1 MSAPLPEIIGGKYRV
16 VSQIGRGGMATVY
29 SAVQQGTDRRVAVK
43 VMTAA
48 QIDPE
53 SSSSEERNGSLARFE
68 REARIAGNIET
79 QHVTRV
85 YDTGIDPVWG
95 PYIVMELLGG
105 EDLKDLVRRLGP
117 LRPDLALRIVAQACV
132 GVGRAHAL
140 GVVHR
145 DVKAS
150 NLFLAKDEFGKI
162 VVKVLDFGIAK
173 GHRTHTIDASD
184 PKTLTE
190 TGAMLGSPH
199 YMSPEQVLGSKM
211 LDHRADIWSLGIVL
225 YKCLSARTPFDDRDT
240 VGHIVVSIVQG
251 APPSVQDFA
260 PWVSP
265 DIAEVLTKS
274 LRSRPQERFQSAEE
288 MYEAIRALIPGDD
301 VEITPEM
308 LTPMTDDERRDVKPR
323 LSMRVALK
331 EGSAAGRAPKPAL
344 IRETT
349 ASGQTPPP
357 PSESD
362 STIGS
367 STSSLRRPSTGPHS
381 NRSMIAGVGVAVV
394 LAGAVVWGL
403 AHNSRVDTSSTAASA
418 PPVPSIA
425 ETASAA
431 PSSSAG
437 TPWHVQVRV
446 IPPNSMVDVDEVN
459 AVVSDGSVDVIG
471 DLGSVHKVHLRSGGR
486 DTTVEVIIAEDGARP
501 HIVALPDPRAGAGG
515 GGGGGGATAGAPRK
529 SAASP
534 PPAPVTTQP
543 PPAKSATR
551 FDTRFE

>member
-1 MSAPLPEIIGGKYRV
+1 MSAVLPEIIGGKYRV
-16 VSQIGRGGMATVY
+16 TAQIGRGGMATVY
-29 SAVQQGTDRRVAVK
+29 AAVHQGTDRRVAVK

-117 LRPDLALRIVAQACV
+117 LRPDLSLRILAQACI

-199 YMSPEQVLGSKM
+199 YMSPEQVLGSKT

-265 DIAEVLTKS
+265 DIAEVLVKA
-274 LRSRPQERFQSAEE
+274 LRSRPQERYQTAEE

-323 LSMRVALK
+323 LSMRVSIQ
-331 EGSAAGRAPKPAL
+331 ETPAAGTLTKPARAPA
-344 IRETT
+344 TT
-349 ASGQTPPP
+349 ASGPTPPP
-357 PSESD
+357 ASESD

-381 NRSMIAGVGVAVV
+381 SRSMIAGVGVAVA

-403 AHNSRVDTSSTAASA
+403 ATHKSQVEAPPTAATA
-418 PPVPSIA
+418 ATVPSVA
-425 ETASAA
+425 PSASPA
-431 PSSSAG
+431 PSSTGA
-437 TPWHVQVRV
+437 WHVQVRV
-446 IPPNSMVDVDEVN
+446 IPPNATVDVDDVN
-459 AVVSDGSVDVIG
+459 TVVSDGVVDVVG
-471 DLGSVHKVHLRSGGR
+471 DLGSVHKVHLRGSGR
-486 DTTVEVIIAEDGARP
+486 ETTVEVIVAEDGARP
-501 HIVALPDPRAGAGG
+501 HTVALPDPRAGA
-515 GGGGGGATAGAPRK
+515 
-529 SAASP
+529 AASP
-534 PPAPVTTQP
+534 RKTGVASSPPAPAATQA

>member
-1 MSAPLPEIIGGKYRV
+1 MSAVLPDVIGGKYRV
-16 VSQIGRGGMATVY
+16 TAQIGRGGMATVY
-29 SAVQQGTDRRVAVK
+29 AAVQQGTDRRVAVK

-117 LRPDLALRIVAQACV
+117 LRPDLALRIMAQACV

-265 DIAEVLTKS
+265 DIAEVLVKA
-274 LRSRPQERFQSAEE
+274 LRSRPQERYQTAEE

-308 LTPMTDDERRDVKPR
+308 LTPMTDEERRDVKPR
-323 LSMRVALK
+323 LSMRVSIA
-331 EGSAAGRAPKPAL
+331 ETPVAGSPPKPPRL
-344 IRETT
+344 PGKIV
-349 ASGQTPPP
+349 SGATPPP
-357 PSESD
+357 ASESD

-367 STSSLRRPSTGPHS
+367 STSSLRRPSTSPHS

-403 AHNSRVDTSSTAASA
+403 AHNSRVDTSSTAATAATA
-418 PPVPSIA
+418 PPPSIA

-437 TPWHVQVRV
+437 TPWHVQVKV
-446 IPPNSMVDVDEVN
+446 IPPSSMVDVDDVN
-459 AVVSDGSVDVIG
+459 AVVSDGSVDVTG
-471 DLGSVHKVHLRSGGR
+471 DLGSVHKVHLRSAGR
-486 DTTVEVIIAEDGARP
+486 ETTVEVIIAEDGARP
-501 HIVALPDPRAGAGG
+501 HIVALPDPHAGAAV
-515 GGGGGGATAGAPRK
+515 GAARK
-529 SAASP
+529 GAASP
-534 PPAPVTTQP
+534 APAPVTTQA

>member
-1 MSAPLPEIIGGKYRV
+1 MSAVLPEIIGGKYRV
-16 VSQIGRGGMATVY
+16 TAQIGRGGMATVY
-29 SAVQQGTDRRVAVK
+29 AAVHQGTDRRVAVK

-117 LRPDLALRIVAQACV
+117 LRPDLSLRILAQACI

-199 YMSPEQVLGSKM
+199 YMSPEQVLGSKT

-265 DIAEVLTKS
+265 DIAEVLVKA
-274 LRSRPQERFQSAEE
+274 LRSRPQERYQTAEE

-308 LTPMTDDERRDVKPR
+308 LTPMTDEERRDVKPR
-323 LSMRVALK
+323 LSMRVSIQ
-331 EGSAAGRAPKPAL
+331 ETPAAGTLTKPARAPA
-344 IRETT
+344 TT
-349 ASGQTPPP
+349 ASGPTPPP
-357 PSESD
+357 ASESD

-381 NRSMIAGVGVAVV
+381 SRSMIAGVGVAVA

-403 AHNSRVDTSSTAASA
+403 ATHKSQVEAPPTAATA
-418 PPVPSIA
+418 ATVPSVA
-425 ETASAA
+425 PSASPA
-431 PSSSAG
+431 PSSTGA
-437 TPWHVQVRV
+437 WHVQVRV
-446 IPPNSMVDVDEVN
+446 IPPNATVDVDDVN
-459 AVVSDGSVDVIG
+459 TVVSDGVVDVVG
-471 DLGSVHKVHLRSGGR
+471 DLGSVHKVHLRGSGR
-486 DTTVEVIIAEDGARP
+486 ETTVEVIVAEDGARP
-501 HIVALPDPRAGAGG
+501 HTVALPDPRAGA
-515 GGGGGGATAGAPRK
+515 
-529 SAASP
+529 AASP
-534 PPAPVTTQP
+534 RKTGVASSPPAPAATQA

>member
-1 MSAPLPEIIGGKYRV
+1 
-16 VSQIGRGGMATVY
+16 
-29 SAVQQGTDRRVAVK
+29 
-43 VMTAA
+43 MTAA

-53 SSSSEERNGSLARFE
+53 SSSSEEKNGSLARFE

-117 LRPDLALRIVAQACV
+117 LRPDLSLRILAQACI

-199 YMSPEQVLGSKM
+199 YMSPEQVLGSKQ

-265 DIAEVLTKS
+265 DIAEVLAKS
-274 LRSRPQERFQSAEE
+274 LRARPQERFQTAEE
-288 MYEAIRALIPGDD
+288 MYEAIRALIPGED
-301 VEITPEM
+301 VEITPDM

-323 LSMRVALK
+323 LSMRVSIQTPAT
-331 EGSAAGRAPKPAL
+331 GRPPKPA
-344 IRETT
+344 RVTDATT
-349 ASGQTPPP
+349 SGSTPPP
-357 PSESD
+357 ASESD

-367 STSSLRRPSTGPHS
+367 STSSLRRPSTGPRS
-381 NRSMIAGVGVAVV
+381 NRSMIAGVGVAVA

-403 AHNSRVDTSSTAASA
+403 AHNSRVETPSTVAAA

-425 ETASAA
+425 GETPSAA
-431 PSSSAG
+431 PSSSVG

-446 IPPNSMVDVDEVN
+446 IPPNAMVDVDEVN
-459 AVVSDGSVDVIG
+459 AVVSDGSVEVIG
-471 DLGSVHKVHLRSGGR
+471 DLGSVHKVHLRSAGR

-501 HIVALPDPRAGAGG
+501 HIVAIPDPRVGAV
-515 GGGGGGATAGAPRK
+515 GAPRK
-529 SAASP
+529 GTASP
-534 PPAPVTTQP
+534 PPVPVTTQA

>member
-1 MSAPLPEIIGGKYRV
+1 
-16 VSQIGRGGMATVY
+16 MATVY
-29 SAVQQGTDRRVAVK
+29 AAVHQGTDRRVAVK
-43 VMTAA
+43 VMAA
-48 QIDPE
+48 AHIDPD
-53 SSSSEERNGSLARFE
+53 SSSSEEKNGSLARFE

-85 YDTGIDPVWG
+85 YDTGIDPVHG

-105 EDLKDLVRRLGP
+105 EDLKDVVRRLGP

-132 GVGRAHAL
+132 GIGRAHAL

-150 NLFLAKDEFGKI
+150 NLFLAKDEFEKI

-173 GHRTHTIDASD
+173 GHRTHQVDASD

-265 DIAEVLTKS
+265 DVAEVLAKA
-274 LRSRPQERFQSAEE
+274 LRSRPQERFQTAEE
-288 MYEAIRALIPGDD
+288 MYEAIRALIPGEDI
-301 VEITPEM
+301 EITPEM

-323 LSMRVALK
+323 LSMRVSIA
-331 EGSAAGRAPKPAL
+331 EGPAAGRPPTKPA
-344 IRETT
+344 RAPDTT
-349 ASGQTPPP
+349 VRDPTPP

-381 NRSMIAGVGVAVV
+381 NRSMIAGVGVALA

-403 AHNSRVDTSSTAASA
+403 AHNSRVETSSTVASA
-418 PPVPSIA
+418 SPVPSIA
-425 ETASAA
+425 QTASAA
-431 PSSSAG
+431 PSSTVGSA
-437 TPWHVQVRV
+437 WHVQVRV
-446 IPPNSMVDVDEVN
+446 IPPNATVDVDDVN
-459 AVVSDGSVDVIG
+459 AAVSDGSVDVVG
-471 DLGSVHKVHLRSGGR
+471 DLGSVHKVHVRSAGR
-486 DTTVEVIIAEDGARP
+486 ETTTEVIIAEDGARP
-501 HIVALPDPRAGAGG
+501 HVVALPDPRAPAV
-515 GGGGGGATAGAPRK
+515 ASPRK
-529 SAASP
+529 TGVTASP
-534 PPAPVTTQP
+534 APTTTTQP